1 MTPAAL
7 SRGGSFCFEE
17 AAMLVL
23 SVAVGG
29 AIGATLR
36 HFVNVLVVSSFGVPS
51 YYATFVVNV
60 VGCTVAGCLLGLAA
74 QAWSPSET
82 MRAFVFVGIM
92 GGFTTFSA
100 FSADSIL
107 LMERAAWGPAAAYV
121 LGSVVL
127 SLAGFFVGLRAMRII
142 LGS

>member
-7 SRGGSFCFEE
+7 TRGGSFCFEE

-23 SVAVGG
+23 GVAVGG

-36 HFVNVLVVSSFGVPS
+36 HFVGVLFVSVFGVAS
-51 YYATFVVNV
+51 YYATFAVNV
-60 VGCTVAGCLLGLAA
+60 IGCTVAGCLLGLAV
-74 QAWSPSET
+74 QVWSPSEM

-100 FSADSIL
+100 FSTDSIL
-107 LMERAAWGPAAAYV
+107 LMERGAWGAAAAYV
-121 LGSVVL
+121 LASVLL
-127 SLAGFFVGLRAMRII
+127 SLTGFFVGLRAMRII
-142 LGS
+142 LAS

>member
-1 MTPAAL
+1 
-7 SRGGSFCFEE
+7 
-17 AAMLVL
+17 MLVL

-29 AIGATLR
+29 AIGSTLR
-36 HFVNVLVVSSFGVPS
+36 HFINVLVVSSFGVPS

-60 VGCTVAGCLLGLAA
+60 VGCTVAGALLGYAVHS
-74 QAWSPSET
+74 WSPSET

-100 FSADSIL
+100 FSTDSIL
-107 LMERAAWGPAAAYV
+107 LMERGAWGAAATYV
-121 LGSVVL
+121 FASVLL
-127 SLAGFFVGLRAMRII
+127 SLAGFFVGLRAMRIM